1 MSAEISEAA
10 EQARERLHEEIE
22 RVRAGV
28 EEMLDESGVAVANGS
43 ATVDPNGQSDL
54 ALRAELEELRLET
67 RDYVKRRVRKS
78 EKRTERSVLE
88 VAARTD
94 KLEQRVDQVEADR
107 ARSEV
112 RIHNDTEQM
121 LDGLLQQVRSIADRL
136 TALPAPKA
144 AAPAP
149 VHQAAPQVT
158 PPAGAPAAKRMTPP
172 QVPIGRVG
180 PRVAPRRPA
189 Q

>member
-1 MSAEISEAA
+1 MSAEISAAA

-22 RVRAGV
+22 RVRIGV
-28 EEMLDESGVAVANGS
+28 EEMLDENGLDGP
-43 ATVDPNGQSDL
+43 ATVAQGGQSDL

-107 ARSEV
+107 VRSEV
-112 RIHNDTEQM
+112 RIHNDTEQL

-136 TALPAPKA
+136 TALPT

-149 VHQAAPQVT
+149 AVHKAVPVT
-158 PPAGAPAAKRMTPP
+158 PPAAAPAAKRMASP
-172 QVPIGRVG
+172 QVPVGRVG